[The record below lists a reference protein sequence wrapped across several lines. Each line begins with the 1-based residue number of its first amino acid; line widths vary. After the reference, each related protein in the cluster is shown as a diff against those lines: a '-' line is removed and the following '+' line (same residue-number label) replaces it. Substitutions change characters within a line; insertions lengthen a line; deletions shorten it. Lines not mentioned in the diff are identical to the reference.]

1 MMSVACDQTAEARVM
16 LRPKVLVVDD
26 EARILRFVQTSLTL
40 AGYDAVTTTSGE
52 EALKLAQTK
61 EPDLIVLDVVM
72 TPLDGFTVL
81 ERLRRF
87 CTAPVIIFTASKQ
100 AADVA
105 ISRGANDV
113 LIKPFRPDELIE
125 MIRSLIPQAE
135 TH

>member
-1 MMSVACDQTAEARVM
+1 MMTVAYDERTEARAR
-16 LRPKVLVVDD
+16 LRPRVLVVDD

-52 EALKLAQTK
+52 EALRLAQTN
-61 EPDLIVLDVVM
+61 EPDLIVLDIVM
-72 TPLDGFTVL
+72 TPLDGFAVL

-87 CTAPVIIFTASKQ
+87 CTVPVIIFTASKQ

-105 ISRGANDV
+105 IRRGANSV

-125 MIRSLIPQAE
+125 MIRSLIHRAE
-135 TH
+135 TS